1 MTSRTD
7 TNQSL
12 LNALPTN
19 QVEVISRLS
28 DAFAEAGAELYL
40 VGGVVR
46 DLLLGREAGVDLDFA
61 TNATPEMTQKLG
73 AAAKATSVYL
83 VGEEFGT
90 VGFVFGEE
98 NPILVEITTYRR
110 EEYLDGTRHPQIE
123 LTSNLEED
131 LSRRDFTVNA
141 IAADV
146 KTCVIV
152 DPFDGQADLAQG
164 ILRAVGNP
172 DDRFAEDPLRLLRAA
187 RFVSQLGLRIEPETL
202 AAMQR
207 GAPSL
212 ARISKERIY
221 AELSKLLTG
230 EYPAHGLEMLRETGL
245 FSVAMPELAPLV
257 DEANNWP
264 GLHREKDLWAHT
276 KRVVAKAPPRPIVRW
291 AALLH
296 DAAKP
301 HTRTVDELGEVHFIG
316 HERVGADL
324 AGKLLRRLNADKQ
337 TIQTVQRLVELH
349 LRPATYEPDWTDSA
363 VRRLMLEAGD
373 VLDDLLDLVAV
384 DVTSAREYR
393 QRAAAQRIAQLKARI
408 QQLEEERALAEF
420 KSPLDGDELM
430 RLFERP
436 PGRWI
441 ATVKDHLREL
451 VLDGA
456 LPPDDKARA
465 FEIAKAL
472 IDGGI

>member
-1 MTSRTD
+1 
-7 TNQSL
+7 
-12 LNALPTN
+12 
-19 QVEVISRLS
+19 
-28 DAFAEAGAELYL
+28 
-40 VGGVVR
+40 
-46 DLLLGREAGVDLDFA
+46 
-61 TNATPEMTQKLG
+61 
-73 AAAKATSVYL
+73 
-83 VGEEFGT
+83 
-90 VGFVFGEE
+90 
-98 NPILVEITTYRR
+98 
-110 EEYLDGTRHPQIE
+110 
-123 LTSNLEED
+123 LTSSLEED

-146 KTCVIV
+146 KTGVIV

-164 ILRAVGNP
+164 ILRAVGDP

-187 RFVSQLGLRIEPETL
+187 RFVSQLGLRIGPETL

-212 ARISKERIY
+212 ARISKERIF
-221 AELSKLLTG
+221 AELNKLLTG
-230 EYPAHGLEMLRETGL
+230 EYPGHGLETLRETGL
-245 FSVAMPELAPLV
+245 FAVAMPELAPLV

-276 KRVVAKAPPRPIVRW
+276 KRVVAKAPPRPVVRW

-301 HTRTVDELGEVHFIG
+301 QTRTVDEIGEVHFIG

-373 VLDDLLDLVAV
+373 VLDDLLDLVAA

-451 VLDGA
+451 VLDGDLA
-456 LPPDDKARA
+456 PDDKARA

-472 IDGGI
+472 INGGI